1 MNIHASAEDYLERI
15 LMLQNKNGNV
25 RSIDIAT
32 DMNYSKPSISRAIK
46 NLKESDYII
55 VDKHGFIELTR
66 KGFEIANRIY
76 ERHNILTE
84 VFMLLGVNKE
94 TALEDAC
101 RVEHDLSEETFKAI
115 QTHLEKTKHK

>member
-15 LMLQNKNGNV
+15 LMLQNKNGHV
-25 RSIDIAT
+25 RSIDIAH

-46 NLKESDYII
+46 NLKESGYII
-55 VDKHGFIELTR
+55 VDENGFIKLSR

-76 ERHNILTE
+76 ERHNILTK
-84 VFMLLGVNKE
+84 VFMLLGVSEE
-94 TALEDAC
+94 TALNDAC

-115 QTHLEKTKHK
+115 YNHLEKFK

>member
-15 LMLQNKNGNV
+15 LMLQNKNGHV
-25 RSIDIAT
+25 RSIDIAH

-46 NLKESDYII
+46 NLKESGYII
-55 VDKHGFIELTR
+55 VDEHGFIKLSR
-66 KGFEIANRIY
+66 KGLEIAKRIY

-84 VFMLLGVNKE
+84 VFLLLGVSKE
-94 TALEDAC
+94 TALNDAC

-115 QTHLEKTKHK
+115 QNHLAKFKQK